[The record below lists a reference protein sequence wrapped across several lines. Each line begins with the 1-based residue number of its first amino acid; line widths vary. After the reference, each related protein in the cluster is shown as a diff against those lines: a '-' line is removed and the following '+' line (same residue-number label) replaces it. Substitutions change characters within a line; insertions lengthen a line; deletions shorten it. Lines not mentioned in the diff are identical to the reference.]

1 MLDAEAP
8 ESPKSSSSSKHSSSA
23 SISTALEQGKASAF
37 MRPTKIN
44 ILPRSANGYSPLDT
58 SMGSSSSTGPRRF
71 GWRSAMLLF
80 GLFIAAVWIS
90 GPTEQYRKYTTAPG
104 YEQEDVALPE
114 GSPAKQPPTHYYP
127 SAADDEDEDAAGA
140 VAPPL
145 TISNAPHSPETDP
158 DPLKT
163 VHCFTSFKPTSPIV
177 QYALMLDAGSTG
189 SRIHIY
195 KFHNCLA
202 APTLEYEV
210 FKMTIPGL
218 SSFAGDPLNAA
229 KSLDILMDEAV
240 RVVPASLQ
248 GCTKVAVKATA
259 GLRLLGTDVSE
270 AILVAVQQRIT
281 SQYKFPLA
289 GHDAVT
295 IMDGKDEGVYAWI
308 TANYLLG
315 TIGGAVK
322 DSRPSYAV
330 LDLGGA
336 STQIVFEPT
345 FATSGS
351 RLEEGDHKYS
361 LVFSGKTHT
370 LYQHSYLGYGL
381 MRARRSVH
389 NLVAFMWDFRLDGS
403 PNASSGPTSIG
414 SEDKS
419 AQAPSIPNPCL
430 AKGTR
435 RKVTLDG
442 GKWKE
447 GFNATMSGEDVGS
460 FDHCNRIIELVMAK
474 DAVCTT
480 KPCSFNGVYQPNILE
495 TFPSGGIL
503 ALSYFY
509 DRIFPLLPFSE
520 HSASSSS
527 LASRAWG
534 SGSGS
539 KASEKTKPKSKK
551 PTPGSIPISDI
562 ATLAQRVCD
571 GPSSWET
578 YWGPTSTYAQS
589 FASPSSDVTP
599 AEATKSIMAELND
612 RPEYCLDLTFMH
624 ALLRLGYEF
633 GAEREVRVEKKVDG
647 VELGWCLG
655 AVIAMLLAED
665 GDGSLTCLA

>member
-1 MLDAEAP
+1 MPDEETVEL
-8 ESPKSSSSSKHSSSA
+8 SKISSSSSSHSSSHSSSS
-23 SISTALEQGKASAF
+23 SISTALEQG
-37 MRPTKIN
+37 
-44 ILPRSANGYSPLDT
+44 NGYSPLDT
-58 SMGSSSSTGPRRF
+58 SMGSSSSTGPKRF
-71 GWRSAMLLF
+71 GWRSVMLLF
-80 GLFIAAVWIS
+80 GLFIGVVWIA
-90 GPTEQYRKYTTAPG
+90 GPKEQYRKYANAPG
-104 YEQEDVALPE
+104 YEQEDVALPHDLPE
-114 GSPAKQPPTHYYP
+114 KNPPVHTYP
-127 SAADDEDEDAAGA
+127 GITDDDDEDEAGA
-140 VAPPL
+140 APPPHPPL
-145 TISNAPHSPETDP
+145 TIPNAPHSPETDP

-163 VHCFTSFKPTSPIV
+163 VHCLTPFKPTSPIV

-218 SSFAGDPLNAA
+218 SSFAGDPLSAA
-229 KSLDILMDEAV
+229 KSLDVLMDEAV
-240 RVVPASLQ
+240 KVVPRSLQ
-248 GCTKVAVKATA
+248 GCTRVAVKATA
-259 GLRLLGTDVSE
+259 GLRLLGKDVSE

-289 GHDAVT
+289 GKDAVT

-322 DSRPSYAV
+322 DHRPSYAV

-345 FATSGS
+345 FSQSSSHTK
-351 RLEEGDHKYS
+351 LEEGDHKYS

-403 PNASSGPTSIG
+403 ASASSGPGAIG
-414 SEDKS
+414 SSNKGVEPP
-419 AQAPSIPNPCL
+419 AIPNPCL

-435 RKVTLDG
+435 RRVVLDG

-447 GFNATMSGEDVGS
+447 GFNVTMAGEDVGS
-460 FDHCNRIIELVMAK
+460 FDHCNRIVELVMAK

-509 DRIFPLLPFSE
+509 DRIFPLLSYSA

-534 SGSGS
+534 LGSGN
-539 KASEKTKPKSKK
+539 KSPNKLKSTSTQKK
-551 PTPGSIPISDI
+551 PTPGSMPISDI

-571 GPSSWET
+571 GPSSWEK
-578 YWGPTSTYAQS
+578 YWGPTSAFAQS
-589 FASPSSDVTP
+589 YSAPSSKTTP
-599 AEATKSIMAELND
+599 ANATKEIMAELHD

-633 GAEREVRVEKKVDG
+633 GAERDVRVEKKVDD

-665 GDGSLTCLA
+665 GDGSLTCVA